1 MTKITVRAYP
11 FEVADKLVRQGMH
24 PTLARIYAS
33 RGITGTDD
41 ISTELA
47 DLHPPAGMHNI
58 EKAAALLANAIES
71 GKKICVIAD
80 YDCDGATA
88 CAVAIHALNMMGAK
102 VTYLVPNRFD
112 HGFGLTPTIVNE
124 AIARHAP
131 EVIVTVDNG
140 IASVD
145 GIKEAVRHGLEVL
158 VTDHHLPGELLPDNC
173 IIVNPNQPD
182 CQFQSKYLAGVGVI
196 FYVMLALRAEL
207 RQRGRFDATTQPR
220 LDGLLDLVALG
231 TVADVV
237 RLDKNNRILV
247 AQGLKRIT
255 AGNMQTG
262 MAALFR
268 VSGREWI
275 NASTHDLGFLIAP
288 RINAAGRL
296 EDMDIGIEC
305 LITDNVGSAW
315 EIAEKLNKINI
326 ERREIE
332 SSMHSEAIEILKAF
346 SPANRTS
353 ICVLN
358 QNWHQGVIGIVASRL
373 KDIYYR
379 PTFVFAANKDGLIRG
394 SGRSI
399 PGFHLRD
406 AIDLVSK
413 RHPDIITNFGGHA
426 LAAGLTMHASGYDR
440 FYDAFEAVAK
450 EQLGEIKPERILLT
464 DGVPDDSC
472 YTLDFIRQLD
482 SQVWGQGFEPP
493 VFSDRFEVTSQ
504 RILKNRHLS
513 LQLKKN
519 RMTLPAIYFGHADLL
534 PKEALL
540 AYRIAAHVYN
550 GVTSVRL
557 VINHAQAS

>member
-11 FEVADKLVRQGMH
+11 FEAANRLIQQGMH

-33 RGITGTDD
+33 RGINRPEEL
-41 ISTELA
+41 STELK
-47 DLHPPAGMHNI
+47 DLLPPGGMQNI
-58 EKAAALLANAIES
+58 EKAAVLLADAIES
-71 GKKICVIAD
+71 DKKICVIAD

-88 CAVAIHALNMMGAK
+88 CAVAIHALDMMGAK
-102 VTYLVPNRFD
+102 VSYLIPNRFE
-112 HGFGLTPTIVNE
+112 HGFGLTPAIVSE

-131 EVIVTVDNG
+131 QVIVTVDNG
-140 IASVD
+140 IASID
-145 GIKEAVRHGLEVL
+145 GIQEAARQGLEVL
-158 VTDHHLPGELLPDNC
+158 ITDHHLPGEHLPDNC
-173 IIVNPNQPD
+173 VIVNPNQPG
-182 CQFQSKYLAGVGVI
+182 CEFQSKYLAGVGVI

-207 RQRGRFDATTQPR
+207 RKRGKFDETAQPR

-262 MAALFR
+262 IAALFR

-275 NASTHDLGFLIAP
+275 NASTYDLGFLIAP

-296 EDMDIGIEC
+296 EDMAIGVEC

-315 EIAEKLNKINI
+315 EIAEKLDSINR

-332 SSMHSEAIEILKAF
+332 SSMHAEALDILKEF
-346 SPANRTS
+346 NPADRTS

-358 QNWHQGVIGIVASRL
+358 ENWHQGVIGILASRL
-373 KDIYYR
+373 KDTYYR
-379 PTFVFAANKDGLIRG
+379 PAFVFAANRDGLIRG

-426 LAAGLTMHASGYDR
+426 LAAGLTMHASGFDS
-440 FYDAFEAVAK
+440 FYDAFEEIAQ
-450 EQLGEIKPERILLT
+450 EQLGEAKLEKILET

-472 YTLDFIRQLD
+472 YTLDFIRKLD
-482 SQVWGQGFEPP
+482 SQVWGQGFAPP
-493 VFSDRFEVTSQ
+493 VFSDRFEVVSQ
-504 RILKNRHLS
+504 RVLQNRHLS
-513 LQLKKN
+513 MQLKKN
-519 RMTLPAIYFGHADLL
+519 RMTLPAIYFGQADML
-534 PKEALL
+534 PKEVLV
-540 AYRIAAHVYN
+540 AYRIAAHEYN

-557 VINHAQAS
+557 IVSHAEAA